1 MIMDYF
7 EKLKELITHLIM
19 ILDEEYAIISEL
31 LHNMDLF
38 SNMDGIQQDYYS
50 RLEQLKQL
58 RELSHRFLTVLEQR
72 SDAYRCA
79 NSGEFSSFVSE
90 IIENGKECLEETHR
104 SWPPFHRSILAN
116 WDA

>member
-1 MIMDYF
+1 MGLLVMILFLSVMVMDYS
-7 EKLKELITHLIM
+7 EKLKELIGRLIR
-19 ILDEEYAIISEL
+19 ILDEEYAIITEL

-38 SNMDGIQQDYYS
+38 PNMDGIQQDYYS

-58 RELSHRFLTVLEQR
+58 REISHRFFTILEQR

-90 IIENGKECLEETHR
+90 ISENGEERLEER
-104 SWPPFHRSILAN
+104 DGFL
-116 WDA
+116 